1 VNRSGPRSG
10 WRAGAGAAALLA
22 LPLALAGAPS
32 AARAGERHAGTVLAV
47 DAQARTL
54 TVDEFGAGGERHA
67 LSVQVPRDA
76 IVLWSQRNQAGRG
89 VGDTFRDRT
98 ITLGEVRVGD
108 FVVVEVSDVAE
119 VARLVMVTLRRG
131 AGS

>member
-1 VNRSGPRSG
+1 MRRL
-10 WRAGAGAAALLA
+10 AGGVSAVAALLA
-22 LPLALAGAPS
+22 GVLAMAMAPV
-32 AARAGERHAGTVLAV
+32 AAPAGERHAGTVLAV

-54 TVDEFGAGGERHA
+54 TVDEFGAGGERRA

-76 IVLWSQRNQAGRG
+76 IVLWSQRNLAGRELK
-89 VGDTFRDRT
+89 DAFRDRT

-108 FVVVEVSDVAE
+108 FVVVELSDDPE

-131 AGS
+131 TGS